1 MANILIVDDSNS
13 MRQMVS
19 FTLKQVGGHTLTE
32 CADGQHGLKAVQS
45 QQFDLIITD
54 MNMPNMNGMEFS
66 KAVRARPD
74 YKFTPILVLTTESS
88 PEVKQQGREVGVTGW
103 IVKPFNPDQ
112 LAAVV
117 KKVLA

>member
-19 FTLKQVGGHTLTE
+19 FTLKQAGGHTLTE
-32 CADGQHGLKAVQS
+32 SADGQQGLQAVKS

-54 MNMPNMNGMEFS
+54 MNMPNMDGMEFA
-66 KAVRARPD
+66 KAVRARKE

-112 LAAVV
+112 LGTVV

>member
-19 FTLKQVGGHTLTE
+19 FTLKQAGGHTLTE
-32 CADGQHGLKAVQS
+32 SGDGQQGLQAVS
-45 QQFDLIITD
+45 RQQFDLIITD
-54 MNMPNMNGMEFS
+54 MNMPIMNGMEFA
-66 KAVRARPD
+66 KEVRARAD

-88 PEVKQQGREVGVTGW
+88 AEIKQQGREVGVTGW

-117 KKVLA
+117 KKVLG